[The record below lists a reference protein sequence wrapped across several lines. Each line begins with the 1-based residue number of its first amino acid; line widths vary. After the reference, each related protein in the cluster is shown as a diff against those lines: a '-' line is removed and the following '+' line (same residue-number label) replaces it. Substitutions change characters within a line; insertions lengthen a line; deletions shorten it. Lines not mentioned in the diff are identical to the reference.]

1 MNKGITLVAAVCFGA
16 AFGACV
22 RNVVSEARAQPVG
35 QRLEYKVLGASMGGG
50 GYEEDLNKMAA
61 EGWRYNGPIPLGNA
75 NSLLVFERSR

>member
-1 MNKGITLVAAVCFGA
+1 MKKGLTLVAAVCFGA

-22 RNVVSEARAQPVG
+22 RNVVSDARAQPVG
-35 QRLEYKVLGASMGGG
+35 VRLEYKVVGASMGSS

-61 EGWRYNGPIPLGNA
+61 EGWRLHSPLPLGNA